1 MPPVNNP
8 SPEDM
13 REVRDAVARCAR
25 DEEFFASL
33 RGVYE
38 RVDAAVAAHDAA
50 CMGGGA
56 CCKFEAFGHR
66 LYVSAGELA
75 MLTESPPPET
85 VRDGH
90 CPYQVGPRCT
100 ARRRRPLGCRVFF
113 CDPAA
118 EDWSTTEYE
127 RFHAEIRDLHE
138 RHNLP
143 YAYVELVAGLRSA
156 LQGAAGNPP
165 KGEDFCVDSPPPAH

>member
-1 MPPVNNP
+1 MPPVNDP
-8 SPEDM
+8 SADNT
-13 REVRDAVARCAR
+13 RDVSDAAIRCAR
-25 DEEFFASL
+25 DGEFLASL
-33 RGVYE
+33 LGVYE
-38 RVDAAVAAHDAA
+38 RVDAAVAAHEVA

-56 CCKFEAFGHR
+56 CCKFDAFGHR

-75 MLTESPPPET
+75 MLAESPPPGP

-113 CDPAA
+113 CDPQA
-118 EDWSTTEYE
+118 EEWSTVEYE
-127 RFHAEIRDLHE
+127 RFHADIRDLHD
-138 RHNLP
+138 HHGLP

-156 LQGAAGNPP
+156 LPTGA
-165 KGEDFCVDSPPPAH
+165 